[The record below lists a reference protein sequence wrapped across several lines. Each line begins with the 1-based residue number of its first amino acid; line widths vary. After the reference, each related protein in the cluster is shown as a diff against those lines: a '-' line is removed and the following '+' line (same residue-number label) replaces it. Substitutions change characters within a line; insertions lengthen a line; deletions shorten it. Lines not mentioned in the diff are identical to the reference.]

1 MGKETKTPDPTDLT
15 VALPMQD
22 KLNQQAF
29 NQNLNTNRVN
39 QSNPYGNLTW
49 VRDANGNLTQN
60 VAFNPQQQE
69 IFNQQQQNQ
78 GLLGGLAGSALGGY
92 DASQV
97 DFSKLGAMPEIG
109 QYNQQATD
117 LYNKLAQPQLDRQ
130 RAAKEAQMAAM
141 GLNLGSGQ
149 AYNTQQDL
157 LNDAANR
164 SAMMAAQAGIQQGN
178 TMFGQG
184 MQLRQQGANEM
195 LAQKSANLGQLSGLM
210 GLQQNLGTPQF
221 SNYNQVQA
229 PTLDLMGALNN
240 NYNQQMNTTNAQN
253 ADSANKQQ
261 AVGQAA
267 SIAAAAAIAF

>member
-1 MGKETKTPDPTDLT
+1 MGKKTKTPDPTDLT

-49 VRDANGNLTQN
+49 QQDANGNWTQS

-92 DASQV
+92 DTSQV

-130 RAAKEAQMAAM
+130 RAAKEAQLAAM

-240 NYNQQMNTTNAQN
+240 NYNQQMNATNAQN
-253 ADSANKQQ
+253 ADNANKNQ
-261 AVGQAA
+261 AMGTAA
-267 SIAAAAAIAF
+267 SIAATAAIAF